1 MKRTLLTLFCTLLAL
16 AASADEGMWLPSLIS
31 QRIDDMRAKGFR
43 LTAEDIYSINKASM
57 KDAVVLF
64 NGGCTG
70 ELISSE
76 GLLLTNHHCGYDAIQ
91 AHSSVEH
98 DYLTNGFWAMSR
110 REELPNKE
118 LNVRFLVRMEEV
130 TDRIAAGETKAEI
143 IRRAEAEGK
152 GYKASVEQMYYGNQQ
167 FLFIYEQFDDVRLVG
182 APPSSIGKFG
192 GDTDNWIWPRHTG
205 DFSLFRIY
213 AGKDNKP
220 AYNGIIS
227 TDNRAW
233 RYMEAWRK
241 DGTEEKA
248 FQLSCQHVL
257 ASQPVALLAWMR
269 DHSPEVLENTQ
280 WIFEC
285 KDYVRFRLTGE
296 PRAELTDYSGANLVN
311 LHTAQYDPA
320 LLALFGLSD
329 CMEKLPPLCGAA
341 EICGEITPEAA
352 EKTGLLAG
360 TKVAGGAFDIDA
372 CALAVD
378 VVDEENICMIAGT
391 WSINEY
397 IRPRP
402 VVDGKVMM
410 NSFFCLPGYYLIE
423 ECSPTS
429 AGNNEWFVQNLL
441 PELKA
446 ELKKTGGN
454 IYQQMDRWTDSIPV
468 QEQCPIFFPFLMASN
483 VHPNAMGSFVG
494 MSNFHTRAHLVR
506 SVYEGIAFSHRYH
519 LEKLLATRDQ
529 APRGIRLAGGVAR
542 SQV

>member
-1 MKRTLLTLFCTLLAL
+1 MNYYVGLDNGGTTTK
-16 AASADEGMWLPSLIS
+16 AAIFD
-31 QRIDDMRAKGFR
+31 AKGKEIA
-43 LTAEDIYSINKASM
+43 TASTATKM
-57 KDAVVLF
+57 LVP
-64 NGGCTG
+64 
-70 ELISSE
+70 
-76 GLLLTNHHCGYDAIQ
+76 Q
-91 AHSSVEH
+91 P
-98 DYLTNGFWAMSR
+98 GFTER
-110 REELPNKE
+110 D
-118 LNVRFLVRMEEV
+118 MEEMWEANCLV
-130 TDRIAAGETKAEI
+130 IREALKKSGAAPAD
-143 IRRAEAEGK
+143 IRCVAMCGHGK
-152 GYKASVEQMYYGNQQ
+152 GLY
-167 FLFIYEQFDDVRLVG
+167 L
-182 APPSSIGKFG
+182 
-192 GDTDNWIWPRHTG
+192 W
-205 DFSLFRIY
+205 
-213 AGKDNKP
+213 GKDGRP
-220 AYNGIIS
+220 AYHGIIS

-360 TKVAGGAFDIDA
+360 TRVAGGAFDIDA

-494 MSNFHTRAHLVR
+494 MSNFHTRAHLAR

-542 SQV
+542 SQVWTQMFADVMKLPVEVVQVNETGALGCAVIGAAASGEYASLADAAAHMCRISQPIMPDQIRSRLYDEKYELYLQAIQALDPLWDRLQEYRDRHPQG